1 MTSPHITSTPILSID
16 ELVVYVPLETSPP
29 GGENVTNS
37 DKPSVGVIAL
47 ATVNTF
53 LALCCIILSVVMGYF
68 LRKTRRGKGT
78 LIQTLY
84 FQNGLTD
91 FFVGLGVLFH
101 CPILFLLV
109 WKGRGIFEVTIP
121 VFISYS
127 VTCIAVKISVFMN
140 CVIGVVR
147 CINIVKPFYVV
158 NKRVLFLCT
167 LIYLVIWSSI
177 VGVDLWQYSQTVELS
192 NKVFMIKS
200 LILKG
205 LPGFGYFLLTIKEK
219 EYHPSYYMH
228 QVFNFVQFIIP
239 STVPTLVC
247 LLAMSVQ
254 IHRIK
259 KKTANRQ
266 PSSREI
272 VKTASNTS
280 IKKVQNAGVTILL
293 LTVIYVATSAVSI
306 VTWLI
311 VDGKAGYLGSKS
323 TYDELVEEKRK
334 PSSWSD
340 LTAIYF
346 SLSTCPLICSTL
358 TPLTLLLRGTGPAF
372 SSARGFFSKFRSSGK
387 SKNETQT

>member
-1 MTSPHITSTPILSID
+1 M
-16 ELVVYVPLETSPP
+16 
-29 GGENVTNS
+29 
-37 DKPSVGVIAL
+37 
-47 ATVNTF
+47 
-53 LALCCIILSVVMGYF
+53 
-68 LRKTRRGKGT
+68 
-78 LIQTLY
+78 
-84 FQNGLTD
+84 
-91 FFVGLGVLFH
+91 
-101 CPILFLLV
+101 
-109 WKGRGIFEVTIP
+109 
-121 VFISYS
+121 
-127 VTCIAVKISVFMN
+127 
-140 CVIGVVR
+140 
-147 CINIVKPFYVV
+147 
-158 NKRVLFLCT
+158 
-167 LIYLVIWSSI
+167 
-177 VGVDLWQYSQTVELS
+177 WQYSQTVDPS

-205 LPGFGYFLLTIKEK
+205 LPGFGYFLLTIKEE

-346 SLSTCPLICSTL
+346 SLSSCPLICSTL